1 MRKKKT
7 GDISKLFEIDGRIT
21 TDPVIISNAFNEQYA
36 STGSRL
42 AKKFP
47 DTGTYD
53 KYCRTSNSYFSLR
66 KVQPKNVRK
75 IIESLEPKTSHG
87 HDLLTN
93 KILKKNAFSFVFPL
107 TYLINTSIQHN
118 YYPLCWKI
126 TRIFPIFKGGDSL
139 NTLSYRPVSLSPVS
153 SKILEK
159 VINAQVTKYLEKEN
173 LLPTNQYGFRAKNRT
188 SHLLFCFLKKVIE
201 ALESKKKVLCTFVD
215 LSKAFDTLPHQAI
228 LDKIGHLGFSRDTID
243 WFRSYLKDRF
253 QYCEF
258 NGILSGYLAVE
269 YGTPQGTCLG
279 PTIFLMY
286 TIDIQYATKH
296 SYIFSF
302 ADDTSLITI
311 GDSVEEVERK
321 ANEDYCSLTDYY
333 KCSKLTLNLGKTK
346 YMLFGATENLNLTI
360 QGGNIQRTCEYKLV
374 GLILDEKLSF
384 QAHCQETARKT
395 RLIYVML
402 SKAKYDLSE
411 KAKNT
416 VYNSLF
422 RPYMHQLIEHFGA
435 AAEKYLKPIK
445 ILQKK
450 TLRIVYNLPY
460 NASTMTICREKQI
473 LRLED
478 EIILSRIQLAKSIAD
493 VNAPQNIKELI
504 PLKKEV
510 TTITRSEG
518 KTMFEIKTPKTNLG
532 LKNSPFNVPY
542 LWNNLHV
549 TAQELNSKSLA
560 KHVKRQL
567 TSLYI

>member
-1 MRKKKT
+1 
-7 GDISKLFEIDGRIT
+7 
-21 TDPVIISNAFNEQYA
+21 
-36 STGSRL
+36 
-42 AKKFP
+42 
-47 DTGTYD
+47 
-53 KYCRTSNSYFSLR
+53 
-66 KVQPKNVRK
+66 
-75 IIESLEPKTSHG
+75 
-87 HDLLTN
+87 
-93 KILKKNAFSFVFPL
+93 
-107 TYLINTSIQHN
+107 
-118 YYPLCWKI
+118 
-126 TRIFPIFKGGDSL
+126 
-139 NTLSYRPVSLSPVS
+139 
-153 SKILEK
+153 
-159 VINAQVTKYLEKEN
+159 
-173 LLPTNQYGFRAKNRT
+173 
-188 SHLLFCFLKKVIE
+188 
-201 ALESKKKVLCTFVD
+201 
-215 LSKAFDTLPHQAI
+215 
-228 LDKIGHLGFSRDTID
+228 
-243 WFRSYLKDRF
+243 
-253 QYCEF
+253 
-258 NGILSGYLAVE
+258 
-269 YGTPQGTCLG
+269 
-279 PTIFLMY
+279 
-286 TIDIQYATKH
+286 
-296 SYIFSF
+296 
-302 ADDTSLITI
+302 
-311 GDSVEEVERK
+311 
-321 ANEDYCSLTDYY
+321 
-333 KCSKLTLNLGKTK
+333 
-346 YMLFGATENLNLTI
+346 
-360 QGGNIQRTCEYKLV
+360 
-374 GLILDEKLSF
+374 
-384 QAHCQETARKT
+384 
-395 RLIYVML
+395 ML